1 MLVETNKIDNEQLN
15 RPLLEVKGLRIEG
28 LSEKGWQEIV
38 RGVNLQLKR
47 GEILGLIGESGAG
60 KSTIGLAA
68 MGFARD
74 GCRITA
80 GEIIFDGI
88 ELSSAPENEKRKLRG
103 TRISYVAQSAAAAF
117 NPAHRLLDQ
126 FAEGPVDHGVMPR
139 AKAKEKGRA
148 LYRSLDL
155 PDPEN
160 IGERWPHQVSGGQLQ
175 RMMVAMA
182 MSCSPD
188 LIIFDEPTTALDV
201 TTQIEV
207 LKTIKEIVTDSNVAA
222 LYITHDLA
230 VVAQLADQLMV
241 LRYGNLVEVNST
253 GQILEAPKED
263 YTRALL
269 DARTRHEKTTAQFKD
284 SSTLLSIDSVTAG
297 YGKGPDVLQ
306 EVSVSVER
314 GRTVAVVGESGS
326 GKSTLARV
334 ITGLLPPRSGEIL
347 FQGELLPH
355 ALAQRTKQQLRKA
368 QMIYQLPDVALNPR
382 QRVRDIVGR
391 PLSFY
396 LGLRGKELERRI
408 IELLEQI
415 ELSETYINRLP
426 DELSGGEKQR
436 ICIARALAAEPE
448 LIICDEVTSAL
459 DTIVAKAILDLL
471 QRLQYELQLTY
482 LFISHDI
489 DTVASIADRVV
500 VLYAGRVAEQGS
512 KSAVFQPPFHPYTRL
527 LLSSVPEM
535 KLDWLEKTLST
546 REAQAGIAR
555 EVKITERGCPF
566 AERCPVAIPEICV
579 RDRPPLQTPASG
591 HVFACQ
597 HAPEMLLDYSA

>member
-139 AKAKEKGRA
+139 TKAKEKGRA

-182 MSCSPD
+182 MSCGPD

-396 LGLRGKELERRI
+396 LGLRGKERERRI

-591 HVFACQ
+591 HFFTCQ
-597 HAPEMLLDYSA
+597 HAPEMLLDHSA

>member
-1 MLVETNKIDNEQLN
+1 MLVDTNKNSNKEVSST
-15 RPLLEVKGLRIEG
+15 LLEVKGLRIEG

-38 RGVNLQLKR
+38 CGVDLTLKR

-68 MGFARD
+68 MGYARD

-80 GEIIFDGI
+80 GEIVFDGI
-88 ELSSAPENEKRKLRG
+88 ELHSAPENEKRKLRG

-117 NPAHRLLDQ
+117 NPAHRLLEQ
-126 FAEGPVDHGVMPR
+126 FAEGPVDHGVMSR
-139 AKAKEKGRA
+139 SEAKEKGRA

-155 PDPEN
+155 PDPDN

-182 MSCSPD
+182 MSCGPD
-188 LIIFDEPTTALDV
+188 LIVFDEPTTALDV

-207 LKTIKEIVTDSNVAA
+207 LKTIKEIVVDSNVAA
-222 LYITHDLA
+222 IYITHDLA

-253 GQILEAPKED
+253 GQILEAPKQE
-263 YTRALL
+263 YTRDLL
-269 DARTRHEKTTAQFKD
+269 DARTRHEKTTAQI
-284 SSTLLSIDSVTAG
+284 SNPEILLSIDNITAG
-297 YGKGPDVLQ
+297 YGKGPDILQ
-306 EVSVSVER
+306 EVSISVER

-334 ITGLLPPRSGEIL
+334 ITGLLPPRSGDIRFQTDIL
-347 FQGELLPH
+347 PA
-355 ALAQRTKQQLRKA
+355 ALAQRTKQQLQKT

-382 QRVRDIVGR
+382 QRVRDVIGR

-396 LGLRGKELERRI
+396 LGLRGKEKERRI

-415 ELSETYINRLP
+415 ELSEKYIDRLP

-436 ICIARALAAEPE
+436 VCIARALAAEPE
-448 LIICDEVTSAL
+448 LIVCDEVTSAL

-471 QRLQYELQLTY
+471 QKLQHELQLTY
-482 LFISHDI
+482 LFISHDL
-489 DTVASIADRVV
+489 DTVASIADQVV

-535 KLDWLEKTLST
+535 KQGWLEKTLAT
-546 REAQAGIAR
+546 REAKAGIAR

-566 AERCPVAIPEICV
+566 AERCPEAISEICSNE
-579 RDRPPLQTPASG
+579 RPPLQTPASG
-591 HVFACQ
+591 HFFACQ
-597 HAPEMLLDYSA
+597 HTPEILLK

>member
-1 MLVETNKIDNEQLN
+1 MSVETNKINDDQLN

-28 LSEKGWQEIV
+28 LSEKGWEEIV
-38 RGVNLQLKR
+38 CGVDLQLKR

-60 KSTIGLAA
+60 KSTIGLAS
-68 MGFARD
+68 MGYARD

-88 ELSSAPENEKRKLRG
+88 NLQTASENEKRKLRG

-126 FAEGPVDHGVMPR
+126 FAEGPVDHGVMSR
-139 AKAKEKGRA
+139 REAKKQGRA

-182 MSCSPD
+182 MSCGPD
-188 LIIFDEPTTALDV
+188 LIVFDEPTTALDV

-207 LKTIKEIVTDSNVAA
+207 LKTIKEIVTDRNVAA
-222 LYITHDLA
+222 IYITHDLA

-241 LRYGNLVEVNST
+241 LRYGNLVEVNNT
-253 GQILEAPKED
+253 GQILESPKAD

-269 DARTRHEKTTAQFKD
+269 DARTRQEKTTAEIENPE
-284 SSTLLSIDSVTAG
+284 SLLSIDSVTAG
-297 YGKGPDVLQ
+297 YGKGQDVLQ
-306 EVSVSVER
+306 EVSFSVER

-334 ITGLLPPRSGEIL
+334 ITGLLPPRSGEIR
-347 FQGELLPH
+347 FQEELLPA
-355 ALAQRTKQQLRKA
+355 ALAQRTKQHLRKT

-396 LGLRGKELERRI
+396 LGLSGKERERRI

-415 ELSETYINRLP
+415 ELSEKYINRLP

-436 ICIARALAAEPE
+436 VCIARALAAEPE

-471 QRLQYELQLTY
+471 QRLQHELQLTY
-482 LFISHDI
+482 LFISHDL
-489 DTVASIADRVV
+489 DTVASIADQVV

-535 KLDWLEKTLST
+535 KQGWLEQTLAT
-546 REAQAGIAR
+546 REAKAGIAR
-555 EVKITERGCPF
+555 EVKITESGCPF
-566 AERCPVAIPEICV
+566 VERCPEAIPELCV
-579 RDRPPLQTPASG
+579 KDRPPLQTPASG
-591 HVFACQ
+591 HFFACQ
-597 HAPEMLLDYSA
+597 HSPKELA

>member
-68 MGFARD
+68 MGYARD

-126 FAEGPVDHGVMPR
+126 FAEGPVDHGVMSR
-139 AKAKEKGRA
+139 TKAKEKGRA

-182 MSCSPD
+182 MSCGPD

-396 LGLRGKELERRI
+396 LGLRGKERERRI

-597 HAPEMLLDYSA
+597 HAPEMLLDHSA

>member
-126 FAEGPVDHGVMPR
+126 FAEGPVDHGVMSR
-139 AKAKEKGRA
+139 TKAKEKGRA

-182 MSCSPD
+182 MSCGPD

-241 LRYGNLVEVNST
+241 LRYGNMVEVNST

-566 AERCPVAIPEICV
+566 AERCPVAIPDICV
-579 RDRPPLQTPASG
+579 NVRPPLQTLSSG
-591 HVFACQ
+591 HLFACQ
-597 HAPEMLLDYSA
+597 HSPQELA